1 MYLKECGGGIMSLK
15 EIWASTWI
23 ANDRY
28 YCRRKKNEKNGKEC
42 GING

>member
-1 MYLKECGGGIMSLK
+1 MSLK

-28 YCRRKKNEKNGKEC
+28 YKGRKMKRVEKSNQ
-42 GING
+42 